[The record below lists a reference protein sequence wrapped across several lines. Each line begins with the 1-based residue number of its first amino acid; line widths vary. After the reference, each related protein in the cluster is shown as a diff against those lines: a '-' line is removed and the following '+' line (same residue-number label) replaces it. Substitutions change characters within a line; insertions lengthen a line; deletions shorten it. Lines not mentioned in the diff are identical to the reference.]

1 MFLQV
6 SLTLMGDGP
15 HISWRL
21 LDIDILVEDKE
32 TGGLYCFLSILFL
45 FCVITLESKHIW

>member
-1 MFLQV
+1 MFSQV

-15 HISWRL
+15 HVSWRM

-32 TGGLYCFLSILFL
+32 TGGVHILYILTF
-45 FCVITLESKHIW
+45 FSV